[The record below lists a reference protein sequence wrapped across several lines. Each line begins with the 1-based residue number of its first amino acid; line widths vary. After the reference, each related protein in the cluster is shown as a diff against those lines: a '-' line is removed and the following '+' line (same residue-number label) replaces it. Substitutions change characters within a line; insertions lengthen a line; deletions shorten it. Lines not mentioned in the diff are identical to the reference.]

1 MKYVRKIFQEVQIT
15 LGYCNLET
23 DFFDA
28 RDYHFRAST
37 LYIVVKAC
45 QNVFSFSL
53 YTEAVKLYHYIL
65 H

>member
-1 MKYVRKIFQEVQIT
+1 MLEIII
-15 LGYCNLET
+15 LGLVK
-23 DFFDA
+23 A
-28 RDYHFRAST
+28 KA
-37 LYIVVKAC
+37 LGLVKVVVKVVVKAC